1 MGGTHFSGLNL
12 KLRAISGGVAGN
24 RTVTGIALG
33 DTLVAVT
40 GFSLTE
46 GAPNTINP
54 QNLTSEF
61 SITAADTINNAGGTN
76 TTGMCLFVFYL
87 DADA

>member
-1 MGGTHFSGLNL
+1 MGNTHFSGINF
-12 KLRAISGGVAGN
+12 KTRVISGGVAGN
-24 RTVTGIALG
+24 LTVTGIAVG
-33 DTLVAVT
+33 DTLVAVS
-40 GFSLTE
+40 GLSLTE

-61 SITAADTINNAGGTN
+61 SITAANTINNAGGTN